1 MAKKTIE
8 DYDKEIR
15 QIQAQRDAIIQRQK
29 KAEREQSTR
38 QKIILGGWLVANDLE
53 RVESIKATLTR
64 DQDRAAFDLQP
75 LDDKKALTN
84 AEAGVLATVFVPH

>member
-8 DYDKEIR
+8 DYDKEITK
-15 QIQAQRDAIIQRQK
+15 IQAQRDAIIQRQK
-29 KAEREQSTR
+29 KAEREQVTR
-38 QKIILGGWLVANDLE
+38 QKIILGGWLVANDSE

-64 DQDRAAFDLQP
+64 DQDRSAFGLQP
-75 LDDKKALTN
+75 LDDKKTLTN